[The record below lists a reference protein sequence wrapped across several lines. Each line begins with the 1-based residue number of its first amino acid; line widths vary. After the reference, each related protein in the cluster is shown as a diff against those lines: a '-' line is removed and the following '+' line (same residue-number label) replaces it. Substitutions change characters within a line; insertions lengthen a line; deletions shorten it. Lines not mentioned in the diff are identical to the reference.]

1 MHECGRCGRDCAA
14 SAGFDVGVGV
24 AVVVVVVVGGS
35 QLLKSL
41 WLVVRAADGGANFV
55 NFGGYFVAVAL
66 PFVSVH

>member
-1 MHECGRCGRDCAA
+1 MGVIARLLLA
-14 SAGFDVGVGV
+14 SMWGVGV
-24 AVVVVVVVGGS
+24 AVVVVVGGS